1 MKNDSYELKKNN
13 YGKDII
19 SYNNKRTRAHS
30 NVSSLSCFNKF
41 IIKHIDNYQKN
52 ETNICY
58 RNKNTM
64 SSLLSLKQ
72 TEKDE
77 IMKGIN
83 NLEKKIKQTKKVV
96 QKKKFD
102 MKNSSKKK
110 IKAKSS
116 SSSKSKLNYKNH
128 KYN

>member
-13 YGKDII
+13 IGENII
-19 SYNNKRTRAHS
+19 NYNIKKRRAHS
-30 NVSSLSCFNKF
+30 NVPNLSCFNIFKN
-41 IIKHIDNYQKN
+41 KGVNNYQKI
-52 ETNICY
+52 ETNISY

-83 NLEKKIKQTKKVV
+83 YLDKKIKKNKK
-96 QKKKFD
+96 
-102 MKNSSKKK
+102 
-110 IKAKSS
+110 
-116 SSSKSKLNYKNH
+116 
-128 KYN
+128 